1 MINPTRLLFN
11 ILRRYH
17 TSRAQVPAENYLDT
31 VLALDSRISSWPN
44 CFRSKISP
52 CHVTAS
58 LCCSSRWSHYAS
70 TLYSP
75 MPNSETCSRTCLV
88 KSRRT
93 SNNTFRIIM
102 GRMCGDGRYRMKVSL
117 CQTAVDG
124 RTSGPKHISYVC
136 SAMLQRIRL
145 SGHRKLR
152 QATRRMPMSASVS

>member
-70 TLYSP
+70 TLYSSTL
-75 MPNSETCSRTCLV
+75 NSEICSKNRHI
-88 KSRRT
+88 

-102 GRMCGDGRYRMKVSL
+102 GRMCGDGRYRMKVSPR
-117 CQTAVDG
+117 QTAVDG
-124 RTSGPKHISYVC
+124 RTSGSKHISYVC